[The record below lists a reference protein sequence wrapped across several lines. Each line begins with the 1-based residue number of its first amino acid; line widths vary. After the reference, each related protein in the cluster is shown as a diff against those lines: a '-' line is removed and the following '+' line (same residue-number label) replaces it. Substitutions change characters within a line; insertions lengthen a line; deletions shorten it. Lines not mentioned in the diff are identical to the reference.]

1 MFGKNHEV
9 IAIAI
14 KIFDGRDPGVTC
26 AEVEI
31 PRGFIRRQARG
42 LNEDKPPAEFANFF
56 LCGGQQ
62 AVAYAVVMQGCIY
75 GKPVEVKSAVCQR
88 ARTVT
93 GKAEHASVL
102 VSGYQSVV
110 TGAFGTVGLV
120 LLPEFVYALNFF
132 WAENG
137 NMSSNVVY
145 LISIVGCG
153 KSNHLIHPSRCRAL
167 EIILS
172 IIWG

>member
-14 KIFDGRDPGVTC
+14 KIFDGCGPGVTG
-26 AEVEI
+26 AEVESAC
-31 PRGFIRRQARG
+31 GFIRRQARG
-42 LNEDKPPAEFANFF
+42 LNKDQPPAEFANFF

-62 AVAYAVVMQGCIY
+62 AAAYAVVMQGGIY
-75 GKPVEVKSAVCQR
+75 GKPVQVKSAVCQR

-93 GKAEHASVL
+93 GKAEHATVL

-110 TGAFGTVGLV
+110 TGAFRTVNLV
-120 LLPEFVYALNFF
+120 FLPEFVHAFDFF
-132 WAENG
+132 GAENG
-137 NMSSNVVY
+137 NMRSNVVY

-167 EIILS
+167 EMILS